1 MTINPKKTN
10 KKVMSSKLGANAV
23 RFKDQL
29 EVGFEVMSLEIPF
42 SLEDYG
48 AATFN
53 DTVNNQTGFGLWQL
67 SLQVNEVYEAEE
79 TRVICF
85 EDGLHFA
92 NGAYFPFCQPP
103 KKKDGLKYREQTPEN
118 LAMLVFASIVSRNPM
133 RPSCSD
139 CNSKRKVLTVER
151 SDLMDNPWPECEN

>member
-10 KKVMSSKLGANAV
+10 KTAMSSKLGAKAQ

-29 EVGFEVMSLEIPF
+29 EIGFEVMSLEMPF
-42 SLEDYG
+42 SFDDYG
-48 AATFN
+48 AVSFN
-53 DTVNNQTGFGLWQL
+53 DTETGQIGFGLCQL
-67 SLQVNEVYEAEE
+67 TLRDVEVYQAEE

-103 KKKDGLKYREQTPEN
+103 KKNDGFKYREQTPEN
-118 LAMLVFASIVSRNPM
+118 LAMLVFASIVSNNPI
-133 RPSCSD
+133 RPACCDDES
-139 CNSKRKVLTVER
+139 NHGIKKVEE
-151 SDLMDNPWPECEN
+151 SDLINGTWPDCEN